1 MKKVLTLIAVS
12 AVALSMAACTS
23 NRATDLPAG
32 TYKQTHKS
40 TNAYGTETTQR
51 KETEVYYDRDGN
63 KKARVETETTK
74 DPEGLFNKS
83 KSTTTTVVK

>member
-1 MKKVLTLIAVS
+1 MKKVMTLIAVS
-12 AVALSMAACTS
+12 AIALSMAACTNS
-23 NRATDLPAG
+23 RATDKAPG

-40 TNAYGTETTQR
+40 TNAYGTETTQK

-74 DPEGLFNKS
+74 DPEGLMNKS
-83 KSTTTTVVK
+83 KSKTTTVVQ